1 MSLQTDEPLHAGSLL
16 KGTASLLSARH
27 LAYTRAALWITGV
40 ITGVL
45 LLVLPHST
53 GFHAGPWIFLSV
65 LTAAAAISVLADRR
79 PKSMTYFRAAYVIGL
94 LAFALGTWAAGSLG
108 VVLAPMTCL
117 LAMNVVIIFGWSEGL
132 IFSAMSGVAY
142 SVGIAAGTGSDA
154 LAARIL
160 IPLITGAIITVVV
173 GSLLDAIRALAEQQA
188 ATAVENAR
196 LAEAA
201 EAAAAAKGSF
211 LATMSHEIRTPMNA
225 VIGMTELLLRT
236 ELDRDQRELAD
247 MVQGSGEM
255 LLTLI
260 NEVLD
265 FSKIEAGEFDL
276 EARPHVVR
284 DWIESGLDLVA
295 SLASAKGLELVS
307 LVEPEVPAAIVGDD
321 TRLRQVLI
329 NLMSNAI
336 KFTSTGEVV
345 VAMNAQQL
353 AQAPAGA
360 EAEDGSGTWH
370 ELHLTVTDTGVGIPE
385 DRLEAIFTSFSQ
397 ADSSTTR
404 EFGGTGLG
412 LTISQRL
419 IEMMGGRIWVE
430 SELGVGSTFHA
441 TFPAREAPAP
451 EPEHATRRPSMEDLD
466 VLIVDDTYANRE
478 LLRRLTE
485 AWSMRPVLAESAQE
499 ALALIDSGQHFE
511 LALLDLMMPE
521 VDGLTLAR
529 EIQER
534 RADDG
539 PVLVLLSSLV
549 HRPEP
554 ADSELFA
561 ATLTKPLKASQLF
574 DTLVTVLGDE
584 DDTPAAARNRHGD
597 VAPPPNLRTLIVE
610 DNLINQKL
618 AIRVLKGFGYEP
630 DVVGNGQEALDQLE
644 LATYDIVLM
653 DIEMPVM
660 DGLEAMRRIVE
671 RWGEDRPRLV
681 AMTANAFVADRD
693 ACFTAGADDYVSKP
707 IRIPVLAEAL
717 SKCEPKLTAADEPSH
732 AAPAPEPTP
741 EPEPEASTETMT
753 NAATPV
759 AGPVPDEAPA
769 TNGTYAAELDEAA
782 LGRLMETTGGDAE
795 FAAELIDD
803 FLAQAVDATGT
814 LLQSTDEDEIRRT
827 AHTLKS
833 GAATFGALDLSE
845 LCGTLEAG
853 VHEGSYDPALP
864 QLIATEFARIRPALT
879 SQAKELV
886 T

>member
-1 MSLQTDEPLHAGSLL
+1 VSSETDTPTEFEGV
-16 KGTASLLSARH
+16 ASLLDEKHFAWVRAAVWFGGATLAVLALTLPHGDHFHVTPWIISGVFSLAAGAAALADQSPRSPRFYRIMIGLAIVLQASVVWGAGSYGPAVAGVFVWCIFTALLVFSRREALLFLPLMCLGYGAAVLLVPGARGDAFNIAAPLVIAVGTTGITVFLLDTMRGLAVAQAETAAENALLAEEAH
-27 LAYTRAALWITGV
+27 LARA
-40 ITGVL
+40 
-45 LLVLPHST
+45 
-53 GFHAGPWIFLSV
+53 
-65 LTAAAAISVLADRR
+65 
-79 PKSMTYFRAAYVIGL
+79 
-94 LAFALGTWAAGSLG
+94 
-108 VVLAPMTCL
+108 
-117 LAMNVVIIFGWSEGL
+117 E
-132 IFSAMSGVAY
+132 
-142 SVGIAAGTGSDA
+142 
-154 LAARIL
+154 
-160 IPLITGAIITVVV
+160 
-173 GSLLDAIRALAEQQA
+173 
-188 ATAVENAR
+188 
-196 LAEAA
+196 A

-236 ELDRDQRELAD
+236 DLDKDQRELAD

-307 LVEPEVPAAIVGDD
+307 LVEPEVPVAVVGDD

-336 KFTSTGEVV
+336 KFTPAGEVV
-345 VAMNAQQL
+345 VAMKSHPL
-353 AQAPAGA
+353 AQAPAGV
-360 EAEDGSGTWH
+360 EAGGGPWH

-404 EFGGTGLG
+404 QFGGTGLG

-430 SELGVGSTFHA
+430 SEVGVGSTFHA
-441 TFPAREAPAP
+441 TFPACESQAPQ
-451 EPEHATRRPSMEDLD
+451 PEHATRRESMSDLD

-485 AWSMRPVLAESAQE
+485 SWAMRPVLAESAQE
-499 ALALIDSGQHFE
+499 ALALIDGGQHFD

-529 EIQER
+529 EMQER
-534 RADDG
+534 ADGDG

-574 DTLVTVLGDE
+574 DTLITVLGDE
-584 DDTPAAARNRHGD
+584 DGAQASARNQHGD
-597 VAPPPNLRTLIVE
+597 VEPPPHLRTLIVE

-618 AIRVLKGFGYEP
+618 AVRVLEGFGYEP

-644 LATYDIVLM
+644 RASYDIVLM

-671 RWGEDRPRLV
+671 CYGDTRPRLV

-693 ACFTAGADDYVSKP
+693 ACFSAGADDYVSKP
-707 IRIPVLAEAL
+707 IRIPALAEAL
-717 SKCEPKLTAADEPSH
+717 AKCTPQVSAPPVDEPASVEDADD
-732 AAPAPEPTP
+732 AAAIEGA
-741 EPEPEASTETMT
+741 ASL
-753 NAATPV
+753 
-759 AGPVPDEAPA
+759 
-769 TNGTYAAELDEAA
+769 ELDAAA
-782 LGRLMETTGGDAE
+782 LARLMETAGDDAE

-803 FLAQAVDATGT
+803 FIAQAADATGK
-814 LLQSTDEDEIRRT
+814 LLEAADEDEVRRT

-833 GAATFGALDLSE
+833 GAATFGALELSG

-864 QLIATEFARIRPALT
+864 QLIATEFQRIRPALT
-879 SQAKELV
+879 SKAKALV